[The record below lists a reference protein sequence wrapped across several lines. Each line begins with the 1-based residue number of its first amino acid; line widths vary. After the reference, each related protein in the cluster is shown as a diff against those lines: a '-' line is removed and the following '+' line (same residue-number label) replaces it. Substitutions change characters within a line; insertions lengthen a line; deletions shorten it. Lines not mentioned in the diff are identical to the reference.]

1 MPFLIVRDDIA
12 RISAD
17 AIVNAANTRLQ
28 AGGGVCGALFAA
40 AGAADMQAACD
51 AIGGCPTGSAV
62 STPAFA
68 LDATWVI
75 HAVGPIWRGGLSG
88 EREALRSCYRSVFA
102 EAERLG
108 VRSVAYPL
116 VSAGIY
122 GFPVDEA
129 LAIAREETE
138 AFLRVHEDVSVTL
151 VMFDRATVRAGG
163 ELFDE
168 IDEYIDDEYVEASPH
183 MRRRA
188 ERLAVEAWGDA
199 SELFADEGGEGAG
212 APGLASGLEA
222 ARETGLAPD
231 LAPEL
236 SAPVAA
242 SEPAPSAHPVG
253 YSTPAAFGGEAVCA
267 ALSAAAPRELDDLLS
282 NLDASFSET
291 LLALIDERG
300 MTDAEVYHRANLSRQ
315 LFSKIRSNRAYRP
328 TKQTAVALAVALE
341 LDPRQ
346 TQDLLGR
353 AGLALSRSS
362 KFDVIVRFFLERGVH
377 DVFRINEALFAYDQ
391 PLLGSMG

>member
-12 RISAD
+12 RVSAD

-188 ERLAVEAWGDA
+188 ERLAVEAWDGA
-199 SELFADEGGEGAG
+199 APGGLADVG
-212 APGLASGLEA
+212 APSGHA
-222 ARETGLAPD
+222 DSA
-231 LAPEL
+231 APE
-236 SAPVAA
+236 AFA
-242 SEPAPSAHPVG
+242 
-253 YSTPAAFGGEAVCA
+253 AAFGGEAVCA

>member
-12 RISAD
+12 RVSAD

-75 HAVGPIWRGGLSG
+75 HAVGPIWSGGLSG

-116 VSAGIY
+116 ISAGIY

-138 AFLRVHEDVSVTL
+138 AFLRVHEDVAVTL

-183 MRRRA
+183 IRRRA
-188 ERLAVEAWGDA
+188 ERLAVEVWDA
-199 SELFADEGGEGAG
+199 AAPDGLADAG
-212 APGLASGLEA
+212 APSGLADSA
-222 ARETGLAPD
+222 
-231 LAPEL
+231 APE
-236 SAPVAA
+236 AFA
-242 SEPAPSAHPVG
+242 
-253 YSTPAAFGGEAVCA
+253 AAFGGEAVCA
-267 ALSAAAPRELDDLLS
+267 ELSAAAPRELDDLLS

-328 TKQTAVALAVALE
+328 TKPTAVALAVALE

-346 TQDLLGR
+346 TQDLLSR
-353 AGLALSRSS
+353 AGLALSHSS

>member
-12 RISAD
+12 RVSAD

-108 VRSVAYPL
+108 ARSVAYPL
-116 VSAGIY
+116 ISAGIY

-138 AFLRVHEDVSVTL
+138 AFLRVHEDVAVTL

-188 ERLAVEAWGDA
+188 ERLAVEVWD
-199 SELFADEGGEGAG
+199 GA
-212 APGLASGLEA
+212 APG
-222 ARETGLAPD
+222 GLAD
-231 LAPEL
+231 SAAPE
-236 SAPVAA
+236 AFA
-242 SEPAPSAHPVG
+242 
-253 YSTPAAFGGEAVCA
+253 AAFGGEAVCA

-300 MTDAEVYHRANLSRQ
+300 MADAEVYHRANLSRQ

-328 TKQTAVALAVALE
+328 TKPTAVALAVALE

-346 TQDLLGR
+346 TQDLLSR

>member
-51 AIGGCPTGSAV
+51 AIGGCPTGNAV

-108 VRSVAYPL
+108 ARSVAYPL
-116 VSAGIY
+116 ISAGIY

-138 AFLRVHEDVSVTL
+138 AFLRDHMDVAVTL
-151 VMFDRATVRAGG
+151 VMFDRATMRAGG

-188 ERLAVEAWGDA
+188 ERLAVEVWDA
-199 SELFADEGGEGAG
+199 AAPDGLADAG
-212 APGLASGLEA
+212 APSGLADSA
-222 ARETGLAPD
+222 
-231 LAPEL
+231 APE
-236 SAPVAA
+236 AFAV
-242 SEPAPSAHPVG
+242 
-253 YSTPAAFGGEAVCA
+253 AFGEEAVSA
-267 ALSAAAPRELDDLLS
+267 VLSAAAPRELDDLLS

>member
-12 RISAD
+12 RVSAD

-102 EAERLG
+102 EVERLG
-108 VRSVAYPL
+108 ARSVAYPL
-116 VSAGIY
+116 ISAGIY

-138 AFLRVHEDVSVTL
+138 AFLRVHE
-151 VMFDRATVRAGG
+151 
-163 ELFDE
+163 
-168 IDEYIDDEYVEASPH
+168 YVEASPH

-188 ERLAVEAWGDA
+188 ERVAVEAWGDA

-253 YSTPAAFGGEAVCA
+253 YSTPVAFGGEAVCA

-300 MTDAEVYHRANLSRQ
+300 ITDAEVYHRANLSRQ

-328 TKQTAVALAVALE
+328 TKPTAVALAVALE

-346 TQDLLGR
+346 TQDLLSR

>member
-12 RISAD
+12 RVSAD

-108 VRSVAYPL
+108 ARSVAYPL
-116 VSAGIY
+116 ISAGIY

-138 AFLRVHEDVSVTL
+138 AFLRVHEDVAVTL
-151 VMFDRATVRAGG
+151 VMFDRATMRAGG

-188 ERLAVEAWGDA
+188 ERVAVEVWD
-199 SELFADEGGEGAG
+199 AG
-212 APGLASGLEA
+212 APDGLADVGAPSGHA
-222 ARETGLAPD
+222 DSA
-231 LAPEL
+231 APE
-236 SAPVAA
+236 AFAV
-242 SEPAPSAHPVG
+242 
-253 YSTPAAFGGEAVCA
+253 AFGGEAVCA

-291 LLALIDERG
+291 LLVLIDERG

-328 TKQTAVALAVALE
+328 TKPTAVALAVALE

>member
-12 RISAD
+12 RVSAD

-40 AGAADMQAACD
+40 SGAADMQAACD

-88 EREALRSCYRSVFA
+88 EREALHSCYRSVFA

-108 VRSVAYPL
+108 ARSVAYPL
-116 VSAGIY
+116 ISAGIY

-188 ERLAVEAWGDA
+188 ERLAVEAWDA
-199 SELFADEGGEGAG
+199 AAPGGLADVG
-212 APGLASGLEA
+212 APG
-222 ARETGLAPD
+222 GLAD
-231 LAPEL
+231 SAAPE
-236 SAPVAA
+236 AFA
-242 SEPAPSAHPVG
+242 
-253 YSTPAAFGGEAVCA
+253 AAFGGEAVCA
-267 ALSAAAPRELDDLLS
+267 ALSATAPRELDDLLS

-328 TKQTAVALAVALE
+328 TKPTAVALAVALE

-346 TQDLLGR
+346 TQDLLSR

>member
-12 RISAD
+12 RVSAD

-108 VRSVAYPL
+108 ARSVAYPL
-116 VSAGIY
+116 ISAGIY
-122 GFPVDEA
+122 GFPVGEA

-138 AFLRVHEDVSVTL
+138 AFLRVHEDVAVTL

-188 ERLAVEAWGDA
+188 ERLAVEAWDA
-199 SELFADEGGEGAG
+199 AAPDGLADVG
-212 APGLASGLEA
+212 APDGYADDG
-222 ARETGLAPD
+222 
-231 LAPEL
+231 APE
-236 SAPVAA
+236 AFA
-242 SEPAPSAHPVG
+242 
-253 YSTPAAFGGEAVCA
+253 AAFGGEAVCA
-267 ALSAAAPRELDDLLS
+267 ALSAAAPRELDDLLA

-328 TKQTAVALAVALE
+328 TKPTAVALAVALE

-377 DVFRINEALFAYDQ
+377 DVLRINEALFAYDQ

>member
-12 RISAD
+12 RVSAD

-62 STPAFA
+62 STSAFT

-88 EREALRSCYRSVFA
+88 EREALRSCYRSVFT

-108 VRSVAYPL
+108 ARSVAYPL
-116 VSAGIY
+116 ISAGIY
-122 GFPVDEA
+122 GFPVGEA
-129 LAIAREETE
+129 LTIAREETE
-138 AFLRVHEDVSVTL
+138 AFLRVHEDVAVTL

-188 ERLAVEAWGDA
+188 ERLAVEAWDA
-199 SELFADEGGEGAG
+199 A
-212 APGLASGLEA
+212 APDGLADSA
-222 ARETGLAPD
+222 
-231 LAPEL
+231 APE
-236 SAPVAA
+236 AFA
-242 SEPAPSAHPVG
+242 
-253 YSTPAAFGGEAVCA
+253 AAFGGEAVCA

-328 TKQTAVALAVALE
+328 TKPTAVALAVALE

-346 TQDLLGR
+346 TQDLLSR

>member
-108 VRSVAYPL
+108 ARSVAYPL
-116 VSAGIY
+116 ISAGIY

-188 ERLAVEAWGDA
+188 ERLAVEVWD
-199 SELFADEGGEGAG
+199 AG
-212 APGLASGLEA
+212 APDGLADVGTPSGLA
-222 ARETGLAPD
+222 DSA
-231 LAPEL
+231 APEAL
-236 SAPVAA
+236 A
-242 SEPAPSAHPVG
+242 
-253 YSTPAAFGGEAVCA
+253 TAFGEEAVSA
-267 ALSAAAPRELDDLLS
+267 VLSAAAPRELDDLLS

-328 TKQTAVALAVALE
+328 TKPTVVALAVALE

>member
-12 RISAD
+12 RVSAD

-102 EAERLG
+102 ETERLG
-108 VRSVAYPL
+108 ARSVAYPL

-188 ERLAVEAWGDA
+188 ERLAVEAWDG
-199 SELFADEGGEGAG
+199 G
-212 APGLASGLEA
+212 APDGLADVGAPSGHA
-222 ARETGLAPD
+222 DSA
-231 LAPEL
+231 APE
-236 SAPVAA
+236 AFA
-242 SEPAPSAHPVG
+242 
-253 YSTPAAFGGEAVCA
+253 AAFGGEAVCA

-346 TQDLLGR
+346 TQDLLSR

>member
-12 RISAD
+12 RVSAD

-108 VRSVAYPL
+108 ARSVAYPL
-116 VSAGIY
+116 ISAGIY

-138 AFLRVHEDVSVTL
+138 AFLRVHEDVAVTL
-151 VMFDRATVRAGG
+151 VVFDRATVRAGG

-183 MRRRA
+183 MRRRV
-188 ERLAVEAWGDA
+188 ERLAVEAWDA
-199 SELFADEGGEGAG
+199 AAPGGLADEG
-212 APGLASGLEA
+212 APDGLADSA
-222 ARETGLAPD
+222 PDGLADAGVPGGYAD
-231 LAPEL
+231 SA
-236 SAPVAA
+236 APVAFA
-242 SEPAPSAHPVG
+242 
-253 YSTPAAFGGEAVCA
+253 AAFGEEAVSA

-300 MTDAEVYHRANLSRQ
+300 ITDAEVYHRANLSRQ

-328 TKQTAVALAVALE
+328 TKPTAVALAVALE